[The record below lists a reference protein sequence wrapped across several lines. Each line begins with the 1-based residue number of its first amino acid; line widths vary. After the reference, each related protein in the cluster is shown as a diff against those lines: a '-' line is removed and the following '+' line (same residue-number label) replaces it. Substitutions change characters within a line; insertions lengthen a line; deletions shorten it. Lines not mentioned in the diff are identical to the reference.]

1 MAKVS
6 KYIKVD
12 KNILLEYIYNDSNL
26 KTEDYKILI
35 DSKNSLRS
43 YIGGDTSLNGNT
55 TQNQLFSIDN
65 ILNKYTS
72 VDTEY
77 YSSIQIKSYPSAQP
91 IRFDTIKLHIPI
103 NWTFGEYFGF
113 YIRVYSYDRTNN
125 LTFNISNFYFDM
137 TKLDQQP
144 LLNFSTPPLLFQE
157 TLWGKNISIEI
168 PSPYSISRQFSDGY
182 PTSNS
187 INSYLTEGIGL
198 SQTSPVFIEFRFIE
212 RIETI
217 STRTNYLLGEKFE
230 ITVPQVPDFQNLGV
244 KIKHSDVGDYFEV
257 YGIYNGTIGDFSNFI
272 EESDYKGIKYT
283 VQYNITL
290 FEQNIRGK
298 TTTFIVNNNFNES
311 IEWRPIIKS
320 STTTAV
326 IDVEML
332 LVDTQSGTSIL
343 RRASYGI
350 LQDEV
355 SKYSL
360 NMTKINL
367 SNANKPKIYNVKNTI
382 DFSLLGKSNSMGKTN
397 EIYGKGSNKGISVYK
412 TVDSGNNSYWNDG
425 FDVFGGGNS
434 VQIQEVKVPYPVLI
448 DKFNII
454 SKSDNSV
461 INNNTFYGTG
471 KMQILIYPFDNIV
484 KFIVADGTNTQP
496 NYLDLTNFTEIK
508 LTFKSDK
515 KTIDIPLFVESGD
528 VNLKLGQLIFKIGE
542 SRYNDIKNIYQVN
555 NLFYIIGS
563 NGYNNNVIYTGL
575 FLIYDSS
582 SNVKNLNN
590 EVDNNKPTTETK
602 PSINYDPNLPKET
615 AVVTTKKITQYTN
628 VNKKV

>member
-1 MAKVS
+1 MAKIS

-26 KTEDYKILI
+26 NTEDYKILI

-43 YIGGDTSLNGNT
+43 YISGDSSLSGNVLK
-55 TQNQLFSIDN
+55 NQLFPIDTV
-65 ILNKYTS
+65 INKYTP
-72 VDTEY
+72 VDSDY
-77 YSSIQIKSYPSAQP
+77 YSTLQTKSYSSGQP

-137 TKLDQQP
+137 TKIDQQP

-157 TLWGKNISIEI
+157 TLWGKNISIDI
-168 PSPYSISRQFSDGY
+168 PSPYSLSRQFTDGY
-182 PTSNS
+182 PTVSS
-187 INSYLTEGIGL
+187 INSYLTDGLGL
-198 SQTSPVFIEFRFIE
+198 SETSPVFIEFRFIE

-217 STRTNYLLGEKFE
+217 NTRTNYLLGERYE
-230 ITVPQVPDFQNLGV
+230 ISVPQVPEFENLGV
-244 KIKHSDVGDYFEV
+244 KIQHSNVGDYFEI
-257 YGIYNGTIGDFSNFI
+257 YGIYNGTLGEFSNFI
-272 EESDYKGIKYT
+272 DDSDYKGVKYT
-283 VQYNITL
+283 VQYDVTL

-311 IEWRPIIKS
+311 IEWRPIVKS

-326 IDVEML
+326 IDVEMKL
-332 LVDTQSGTSIL
+332 IDTQSGTSIL

-367 SNANKPKIYNVKNTI
+367 SNANKPKIYNVKNSV
-382 DFSLLGKSNSMGKTN
+382 DFSLLGSSNSMGQLN
-397 EIYGKGSNKGISVYK
+397 NVYGKGENKGISVYK
-412 TVDSGNNSYWNDG
+412 TKDGGNVNNG
-425 FDVFGGGNS
+425 NGIFGGGN

-454 SKSDNSV
+454 SKSDNAIIS
-461 INNNTFYGTG
+461 NNTFYGIG

-484 KFIVADGTNTQP
+484 KFIVADGTNSQP
-496 NYLDLTNFTEIK
+496 NYLDLTNFTEIR
-508 LTFKSDK
+508 LTFKNDT
-515 KTIDIPLFVESGD
+515 KTVDIPLFVESGD
-528 VNLKLGQLIFKIGE
+528 INLKLGQLIFKISE
-542 SRYNDIKNIYQVN
+542 SKYNDIKNIYQVN

-575 FLIYDSS
+575 FKIYDSIT
-582 SNVKNLNN
+582 NVQDLNN
-590 EVDNNKPTTETK
+590 EVDNKKPTTETK

-628 VNKKV
+628 VTKKG

>member
-1 MAKVS
+1 MAKIS

-26 KTEDYKILI
+26 NTEDYKILI

-43 YIGGDTSLNGNT
+43 YISGDSSLSGNVLK
-55 TQNQLFSIDN
+55 NQLFPIDTV
-65 ILNKYTS
+65 INKYTP
-72 VDTEY
+72 VDSDY
-77 YSSIQIKSYPSAQP
+77 YSTLQTKSYSSGQP

-137 TKLDQQP
+137 TKIDQQP

-157 TLWGKNISIEI
+157 TLWGKNISIDI
-168 PSPYSISRQFSDGY
+168 PSPYSLSRQFTDGY
-182 PTSNS
+182 PTVSS
-187 INSYLTEGIGL
+187 INSYLTDGLGL
-198 SQTSPVFIEFRFIE
+198 SETSPVFIEFRFIE

-217 STRTNYLLGEKFE
+217 NTRTNYLLGERYE
-230 ITVPQVPDFQNLGV
+230 ISVPQVPEFENLGV
-244 KIKHSDVGDYFEV
+244 KIQHSNVGDYFEI
-257 YGIYNGTIGDFSNFI
+257 YGIYNGTLGEFSNFI
-272 EESDYKGIKYT
+272 DDSDYKGVKYT
-283 VQYNITL
+283 VQYDVTL

-311 IEWRPIIKS
+311 IEWRPIVKS

-326 IDVEML
+326 IDVEMKL
-332 LVDTQSGTSIL
+332 IDTQSGTSIL

-367 SNANKPKIYNVKNTI
+367 SNANKPKIYNVKNSV
-382 DFSLLGKSNSMGKTN
+382 DFSLFGSSNSN
-397 EIYGKGSNKGISVYK
+397 NVYGKGVNKGISVYK
-412 TVDSGNNSYWNDG
+412 TKDGVNNGNGIFS
-425 FDVFGGGNS
+425 GGN
-434 VQIQEVKVPYPVLI
+434 VQIKEVKVPYPVLI
-448 DKFNII
+448 DKLNII
-454 SKSDNSV
+454 SKSDNVV
-461 INNNTFYGTG
+461 INNNKFYGIG

-484 KFIVADGTNTQP
+484 NFIIADGTNSQP
-496 NYLDLTNFTEIK
+496 NYLDLTNFTEIR
-508 LTFKSDK
+508 LTFKNDT
-515 KTIDIPLFVESGD
+515 KTVDIPLFVESGD
-528 VNLKLGQLIFKIGE
+528 INLKLGQLIFKISE
-542 SRYNDIKNIYQVN
+542 SKYNDIKNIYQVN

-575 FLIYDSS
+575 FKIYDSIT
-582 SNVKNLNN
+582 NVQDLNN
-590 EVDNNKPTTETK
+590 EVDNKKPTTETK

-628 VNKKV
+628 VTKKG